1 MKHKNTEKNSLLT
14 FFSNSNSISF
24 AILFL
29 AAILFIVALLVVRPP
44 KEEPM
49 PGEDF
54 AEYDKGKVVE
64 ILSDDSFQDESSEDS
79 YRGSQLLLIEV
90 TTGRYKGE
98 TLQVYNYVGP
108 LYSTPLKIGDP
119 AVMIIST
126 YADGTHLATIFEY
139 DRAIPLIV
147 VISLFVIVAL
157 LVGGKTGAKSLLTL
171 LFTLATLL
179 GILIPALMK
188 GAPTLLTVFFCCTYI
203 AIVCL
208 TVIGGL
214 QTKSLAAMMG
224 TISGTAIAL
233 LFGYFSQ
240 TILRIDGMRTEEA
253 EALLQLRQMGIPIGI
268 KGLLVAGVAISS
280 LGAVMDVTMGISSSI
295 HEIFQANPSLSKKEL
310 FRSGMNVGKDMVGT
324 MTNTLVLALLGS
336 SFVLIIY
343 LHSLGLTFHQFISST
358 YLSIE
363 VISSISSSIGVILS
377 IPLTAA
383 FTSLLLT
390 NKNFLQ

>member
-1 MKHKNTEKNSLLT
+1 MMKHKNTEKNSLLT

-29 AAILFIVALLVVRPP
+29 AAILFIVAFLLVRPP
-44 KEEPM
+44 KEEPI

-54 AEYDKGKVVE
+54 AEYDKGKVVQ

-98 TLQVYNYVGP
+98 ILQVYNYVGP
-108 LYSTPLKIGDP
+108 LYSTPLQIGDP

-126 YADGTHLATIFEY
+126 YADGTHMATIFEY

-147 VISLFVIVAL
+147 VISLFILTAL

-188 GAPTLLTVFFCCTYI
+188 GAPTLSTVFFCCTYI

-343 LHSLGLTFHQFISST
+343 LYSLGLTFHQFISST

-383 FTSLLLT
+383 FTSLLLSR
-390 NKNFLQ
+390 KK

>member
-1 MKHKNTEKNSLLT
+1 MNNNNIKFKLFSLPSRQALLT
-14 FFSNSNSISF
+14 AGILIFSLI
-24 AILFL
+24 I
-29 AAILFIVALLVVRPP
+29 FIIAFLVVRPP
-44 KEEPM
+44 KEELI

-54 AEYDKGKVVE
+54 AEYDKGKVVD
-64 ILSDDSFQDESSEDS
+64 ILSDDSFQDQNSENS

-139 DRAIPLIV
+139 DRAIPLIM
-147 VISLFVIVAL
+147 VISLFVIAAL

-214 QTKSLAAMMG
+214 QTKSLGAMMG

-253 EALLQLRQMGIPIGI
+253 EALLQLKQMGIPIEI

-295 HEIFQANPSLSKKEL
+295 HEIFQANPALSKKEL

-343 LHSLGLTFHQFISST
+343 LYSLGLTFHQFISST

-390 NKNFLQ
+390 NKNFSQ

>member
-29 AAILFIVALLVVRPP
+29 AAILFIVAFLLVRPP
-44 KEEPM
+44 KEEPI

-64 ILSDDSFQDESSEDS
+64 ILSDDSFQDESSENS

-126 YADGTHLATIFEY
+126 YADGTHMATIFEY
-139 DRAIPLIV
+139 DRAVPLIV

-224 TISGTAIAL
+224 TISGTAISL

-295 HEIFQANPSLSKKEL
+295 HEIFQANPALSKKEL

-343 LHSLGLTFHQFISST
+343 LYSLGLTFHQFISST

-390 NKNFLQ
+390 NKNFSQ

>member
-29 AAILFIVALLVVRPP
+29 AAILFIVAFLLVRPP
-44 KEEPM
+44 KEEPI

-98 TLQVYNYVGP
+98 ILQVYNYVGP
-108 LYSTPLKIGDP
+108 LYSTPLQIGDP

-126 YADGTHLATIFEY
+126 YADGTHMATIFEY

-147 VISLFVIVAL
+147 VISLFILTAL

-343 LHSLGLTFHQFISST
+343 LYSLGLTFHQFISST

-383 FTSLLLT
+383 FTSLLLSR
-390 NKNFLQ
+390 KK

>member
-1 MKHKNTEKNSLLT
+1 MMKHKNTEKNSLLT

-29 AAILFIVALLVVRPP
+29 AAILFIVAFLLVRPP
-44 KEEPM
+44 KEEPI

-98 TLQVYNYVGP
+98 ILQVYNYVGP
-108 LYSTPLKIGDP
+108 LYSTPLQIGDP

-126 YADGTHLATIFEY
+126 YADGTHMATIFEY

-208 TVIGGL
+208 TVIGRL

-295 HEIFQANPSLSKKEL
+295 HEIFQANPALSKKEL

-343 LHSLGLTFHQFISST
+343 LYSLGLTFHQFISST

-363 VISSISSSIGVILS
+363 VISSISSSVGVILS

-383 FTSLLLT
+383 FTSLLLSR
-390 NKNFLQ
+390 KK